1 MGDSQVQDHGPGIA
15 PEVQQQLTER
25 FVRGHGSRGLGLG
38 LYLVRGIAEAH
49 RGTLTV
55 EQALGR
61 GTTFQIALPMQQ
73 VDTVH

>member
-1 MGDSQVQDHGPGIA
+1 MA
-15 PEVQQQLTER
+15 PK
-25 FVRGHGSRGLGLG
+25 GSGSGLG

-55 EQALGR
+55 EQALGC

-73 VDTVH
+73 GDTVH